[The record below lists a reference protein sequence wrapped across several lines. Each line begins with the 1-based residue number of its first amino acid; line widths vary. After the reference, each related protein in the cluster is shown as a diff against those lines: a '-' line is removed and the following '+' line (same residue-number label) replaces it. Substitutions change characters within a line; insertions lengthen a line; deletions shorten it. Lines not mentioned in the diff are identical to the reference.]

1 MPSHEGDPEP
11 SKLTGISTEVWGP
24 KAWSFLHAISF
35 RYPER
40 AQVADREAAYRLL
53 RALEVLLPC
62 PRCRGHMRDYLN
74 GKDGLV
80 SSQSPHLD
88 GRASFSKWLVEFH
101 NGVNSRLGKTR
112 VEYEHVEPLYRGD
125 YVCPPEPPPRQSLLA
140 DLCADQVVVETA
152 AAPSREAEKN
162 ATAAAP
168 WIHFPASVLRAC
180 PGGVGV
186 GAAMAVC
193 VLLLAVVIGVLVGQ
207 QHSYRRFTRRL
218 CA

>member
-1 MPSHEGDPEP
+1 
-11 SKLTGISTEVWGP
+11 
-24 KAWSFLHAISF
+24 
-35 RYPER
+35 
-40 AQVADREAAYRLL
+40 
-53 RALEVLLPC
+53 
-62 PRCRGHMRDYLN
+62 MRDYLN

-88 GRASFSKWLVEFH
+88 GRASFSRWLVEFH

-140 DLCADQVVVETA
+140 DLCADQAGVDTAVA

-162 ATAAAP
+162 AKAAAAP

-207 QHSYRRFTRRL
+207 PHSYRRFTRRFV
-218 CA
+218 A